1 MIKVWI
7 ILLVL
12 FCAMMGATA
21 QILFKLGSQ
30 NVSASLMSWLTNWRI
45 IVGAVLYALAGI
57 FFILA
62 LKSGNVSILY
72 PIIATSY
79 IWVALMARFFLAE
92 PFAAYKWLGIGL
104 IIAGIIIIVK

>member
-30 NVSASLMSWLTNWRI
+30 NVSANPMSWLSNWRI
-45 IVGAVLYALAGI
+45 VVGGLLYVISGVLFI
-57 FFILA
+57 FA

-104 IIAGIIIIVK
+104 IIAGILIVVK